1 MHVCRY
7 MCIICLFRCQVF
19 SVTRHCIPE
28 RRFLTDPGTQPS
40 SQQARELPHLHPPLR
55 STYKRTGFLCG
66 FRGFEL
72 RSSCPRSKWT
82 ISPSTFNVLFCFG
95 MFLSSR
101 NRSVQTPLPPHS
113 RSLLPV
119 PPIQLPNL
127 SDRGDLPGCL
137 IQTKGGSHAFCSPSS
152 LCSLVPPAAPYFG
165 NIQCS
170 GKLCFTKATLK
181 PTIIS
186 TSLPLVLSLHLFT
199 CAHACFMYV
208 SMLFP

>member
-1 MHVCRY
+1 MLITSAVIFVTNYRIITIFLIHFITKRFIFPLLLYLCIYICMHVCRY

-82 ISPSTFNVLFCFG
+82 ISPSTLNVLFCFG
-95 MFLSSR
+95 MFLRSR

-127 SDRGDLPGCL
+127 SD
-137 IQTKGGSHAFCSPSS
+137 
-152 LCSLVPPAAPYFG
+152 
-165 NIQCS
+165 
-170 GKLCFTKATLK
+170 
-181 PTIIS
+181 
-186 TSLPLVLSLHLFT
+186 
-199 CAHACFMYV
+199 
-208 SMLFP
+208 